1 MALADLRSRI
11 AAEQGALDKEI
22 ALVLADLDTFL
33 SQNLK
38 RIMKAATKGDLD
50 PATALNQIINEF
62 KNAGL
67 SQQIGNIA
75 EIYGKELRRI
85 QKYFVEE
92 KLIAE
97 SEFVRLI
104 DIDTVEALIKF
115 RVEDIQNKAVQVI
128 GNIRPI
134 ILENVILGTQPD
146 FAALSTI
153 YSSQLINYTK
163 TELNTSILAFSRTI
177 TQVQAE
183 AVGIDEFIYVGPYDG
198 ITRKFCQ
205 KVLTMRSP
213 PIYTSE
219 EIRALDKDSD
229 SGLSVAVYGGGY
241 NCRHG
246 WSPVSKRLKKD
257 LTREWEKVNY
267 VDKKLKE

>member
-1 MALADLRSRI
+1 MALADLKSRI
-11 AAEQGALDKEI
+11 AAEQGALDREI

-67 SQQIGNIA
+67 NQQIGNIA

-128 GNIRPI
+128 GNIRPV

-146 FAALSTI
+146 FAVLSTI
-153 YSSQLINYTK
+153 YSAQLINYTK
-163 TELNTSILAFSRTI
+163 TELSTALLSFSRTI
-177 TQVQAE
+177 NFVQAE
-183 AVGIDEFIYVGPYDG
+183 SVGIDEFIYIGPYDK

-205 KVLTMRSP
+205 KVLTMKSP
-213 PIYTSE
+213 PIYTID
-219 EIRALDKDSD
+219 EIKELDRLSD
-229 SGLSVAVYGGGY
+229 SGLSVAIYGGGY
-241 NCRHG
+241 NCRHR
-246 WSPVSKRLKKD
+246 WKALSKEGAKRMRD
-257 LTREWEKVNY
+257 SGDY
-267 VDKKLKE
+267 S

>member
-1 MALADLRSRI
+1 MALADLKSRI
-11 AAEQGALDKEI
+11 AAEQGALDREI
-22 ALVLADLDTFL
+22 ELVLADLDTFL

-67 SQQIGNIA
+67 NQQIGNIA

-104 DIDTVEALIKF
+104 DIDTIEALIRF

-128 GNIRPI
+128 GNIRPV
-134 ILENVILGTQPD
+134 ILENVILGTTPD

-153 YSSQLINYTK
+153 YSSQLINYAK
-163 TELNTSILAFSRTI
+163 TELNTALLSFSRTI
-177 TQVQAE
+177 NLVQAE
-183 AVGIDEFIYVGPYDG
+183 SAGLEDYIYIGPYDK
-198 ITRKFCQ
+198 ITRPFCQ
-205 KVLTMRSP
+205 KVLVMKSP
-213 PIYTSE
+213 PIYSIA
-219 EIRALDKDSD
+219 EIKTMDNGQ
-229 SGLSVAVYGGGY
+229 GLPAAIYGGGY
-241 NCRHG
+241 NCRHR
-246 WSPVSKRLKKD
+246 WKALSKEGAKRMKD
-257 LTREWEKVNY
+257 SGDY
-267 VDKKLKE
+267 S